1 MAAQSNDPVVRLT
14 DVFNTYKVGE
24 VDVPAV
30 KGASFNI
37 PTLQKTVNRTSEQL
51 VVADE
56 CNVADWRYE
65 MTTLTETAGEERT
78 TTSESSVVRFREVGK
93 VYDDEGLRV
102 TAIRSVTFDIPKKRF
117 AMIVGPSGS
126 GKTTLLNLIGCI
138 DTPTSGR
145 LEVCGQD
152 IGTLGDRALT
162 DFRSRNIA
170 FVFQNFNLLPV
181 LTAYE
186 NVEYPLLL
194 LGMRASERRDHTMAM
209 LASVGLTDK
218 RDHRPNQLSGGQKQR
233 VAIARALVK
242 KPAVVLADEP
252 TANLDSHTGAEII
265 ALMRQVQEQHAV
277 SFVFSTHDPQLIS
290 HADDTFVIRD
300 GELTDRGSQ
309 ERN

>member
-1 MAAQSNDPVVRLT
+1 M
-14 DVFNTYKVGE
+14 
-24 VDVPAV
+24 
-30 KGASFNI
+30 
-37 PTLQKTVNRTSEQL
+37 TVMTMTSRRCEP
-51 VVADE
+51 
-56 CNVADWRYE
+56 
-65 MTTLTETAGEERT
+65 TTLPRANAPIV
-78 TTSESSVVRFREVGK
+78 SFDQVGK
-93 VYDDEGLRV
+93 VYDDDGLCV
-102 TAIRSVTFDIPKKRF
+102 TALEDVSFDVPPKRF

-126 GKTTLLNLIGCI
+126 GKTTLLNLVGCI

-152 IGTLGDRALT
+152 IGAMTDRELT

-194 LGMRASERRDHTMAM
+194 LGAPAAERRDKTMAM
-209 LASVGLTDK
+209 LESVGLADK

-242 KPAVVLADEP
+242 GPAVVLADEP
-252 TANLDSHTGAEII
+252 TANLDSHTGGEII
-265 ALMRQVQEQHAV
+265 ALMREVQEKLAA

-300 GELTDRGSQ
+300 GHIADRRSR
-309 ERN
+309 EDR